1 MPVIP
6 RLRRWEVES
15 WFPGHLEFCH
25 QSVSAYSQKW
35 LLFRTQTLGLKLRP
49 SLVRLGKWLSEV
61 ALKHGEPSPDPSTHI
76 RTMAGVGGSMGLLP
90 STAETLPGGSLGL
103 ASLASQSSQPG
114 PDSVRPFLNKQGR
127 EQLRKKLEVTCVCVC
142 PVRRSRLAAG
152 LYYPVYQVVLLG
164 KCRCASSAIKCG

>member
-1 MPVIP
+1 MVAVPHTD
-6 RLRRWEVES
+6 S
-15 WFPGHLEFCH
+15 G
-25 QSVSAYSQKW
+25 SQVK
-35 LLFRTQTLGLKLRP
+35 T

-76 RTMAGVGGSMGLLP
+76 RTTSGGWQHGLA
-90 STAETLPGGSLGL
+90 TQHCETPPGGSLGL
-103 ASLASQSSQPG
+103 ASLASQSSQSG

-127 EQLRKKLEVTCVCVC
+127 EQLRKKLEVRCVCVC

-164 KCRCASSAIKCG
+164 KCRRASSAIKCG